1 MEATTGNGGE
11 GEVELRLSRS
21 ALWTLVAASA
31 LCALMVGLR
40 ILYMD
45 KWTYYWLV
53 VPNLLLAW
61 IPLLASRFACRTLT
75 DGRRP
80 GIATAAWGIVWLA
93 FYPNASYITTDL
105 IHLSYASTKETL
117 YYDLSMNM
125 LAAMLGWLLGAISL
139 YGLHVEIVLR
149 SGARIGAVFAGII
162 IVLGA
167 VGVYLG
173 RVLRWNSW
181 DLVIRPW
188 QIVSDALEAV
198 RSPEALLFI
207 AAFAM
212 FTGAIYAVFYKFAD
226 PSGPLLRKAG
236 SL

>member
-1 MEATTGNGGE
+1 MEQ
-11 GEVELRLSRS
+11 RLSRS
-21 ALWTLVAASA
+21 AVWALAAASV
-31 LCALMVGLR
+31 LCALMVGMR
-40 ILYMD
+40 IVYMD

-61 IPLLASRFACRTLT
+61 IPLMASSFACRTIE
-75 DGRRP
+75 DGRKP

-93 FYPNASYITTDL
+93 FYPNASYIATDL

-117 YYDLSMNM
+117 YYDLSVNM

-139 YGLHVEIVLR
+139 YGLHAEMVRR
-149 SGARIGAVFAGII
+149 SGARVGTAFAA
-162 IVLGA
+162 IVILLGS

-188 QIVSDALEAV
+188 QIVTDTLEAI
-198 RSPEALLFI
+198 REPDALLFI
-207 AAFAM
+207 GAFAL
-212 FTGAIYAVFYKFAD
+212 FTGAVYAVFYKLVHR
-226 PSGPLLRKAG
+226 SSPLLRHDG